1 VTDSLFPIDPVEP
14 PSAPDA
20 PLAERLRPKALD
32 DVVGLEDLL
41 GKGKF
46 LRNAIESDRIPSMIF
61 WGPPGSGKTTL
72 ARIIARTTRARFVQ
86 FSATSTSIKDIK
98 TLMEEARKS
107 RRTRGS
113 KTIVFIDEIHRFNKA
128 QQDAFLPY
136 VEAGD
141 IILIGATTENPSFEV
156 NSALL
161 SRTKVVVIPALER
174 EQVMTILHRAV
185 EDPSVRKFGVALTE
199 EALDFMAATSAGDA
213 RQALTSLQLVTENA
227 GEGALEARTTPGS
240 TTPESSTPES
250 STPESTTPE
259 STTPE
264 RPVDVSRVKEILQRR
279 SLMYDKSGEEH
290 YNIISALHK
299 SLRNGDADAAVYWL
313 VRMLEGG
320 EDPLYIARRMVR
332 AASEDIGNADP
343 QALVLAV
350 AVKEAVHFI
359 GMPEAGVALA
369 QLVTYLAAAPK
380 SNAAYIGYGQ
390 AVHEVRQGD
399 NPPVPLH
406 IRNAPTRLMK
416 DLGYGRGYQYA
427 HDLEDQTAAMD
438 CLPEALAGRRF
449 YEPKDVGFEGEIRE
463 RLARMRAARE
473 KK

>member
-1 VTDSLFPIDPVEP
+1 MTGSLFGD
-14 PSAPDA
+14 DTFA
-20 PLAERLRPKALD
+20 PLQAKGDMPLPERLRPRSLD
-32 DVVGLEDLL
+32 EVVGLGDLL
-41 GKGKF
+41 GEGRF

-72 ARIIARTTRARFVQ
+72 ARIIASTTRARFVT
-86 FSATSTSIKDIK
+86 FSATSSGIKDIK
-98 TLMEEARKS
+98 TLMEEARKTRAS
-107 RRTRGS
+107 RGS

-141 IILIGATTENPSFEV
+141 IVLIGATTENPSFEV

-161 SRTKVVVIPALER
+161 SRTKVVVIPQLER
-174 EQVMTILHRAV
+174 EHVLAILQSAIGQEAV
-185 EDPSVRKFGVALTE
+185 SKYGIELSA
-199 EALDFMAATSAGDA
+199 EALDFIAATSAGDA
-213 RQALTSLQLVTENA
+213 RQALNSLELVVETANKSDNPIE
-227 GEGALEARTTPGS
+227 L
-240 TTPESSTPES
+240 
-250 STPESTTPE
+250 
-259 STTPE
+259 
-264 RPVDVSRVKEILQRR
+264 DRVKTILQRR
-279 SLMYDKSGEEH
+279 SLMYDKSGDEH

-299 SLRNGDADAAVYWL
+299 SIRNGDADAGVYWL

-320 EDPLYIARRMVR
+320 EDPLYIARRLIR

-343 QALVLAV
+343 QALVLGIAV
-350 AVKEAVHFI
+350 QQTVHFL

-369 QLVTYLAAAPK
+369 QLVAYLAASPK
-380 SNAAYIGYGQ
+380 SNAAYLGYGE

-427 HDLEDQTAAMD
+427 HDLEEQTAAMD

-449 YEPKDVGFEGEIRE
+449 YEPQEFGAEKEIKARLDRMRKARE
-463 RLARMRAARE
+463 R
-473 KK
+473 K

>member
-1 VTDSLFPIDPVEP
+1 MTGSLFDDAAFPELATP
-14 PSAPDA
+14 ADA
-20 PLAERLRPKALD
+20 PLAERLRPKTLD
-32 DVVGLEDLL
+32 EVVGLEDLL

-46 LRNAIESDRIPSMIF
+46 LRNAIETDRIPSMIF

-72 ARIIARTTRARFVQ
+72 ARIIARTTRARFVP

-107 RRTRGS
+107 RRSRGS

-161 SRTKVVVIPALER
+161 SRSKVVIVPALER
-174 EQVMTILHRAV
+174 SQVMEILHRAV
-185 EDPSVRKFGVALTE
+185 SDPSVQKFGVELTE
-199 EALDFMAATSAGDA
+199 DALDFIAATSAGDA
-213 RQALTSLQLVTENA
+213 RQALTSLQLVIETATRDDSPA
-227 GEGALEARTTPGS
+227 GAEK
-240 TTPESSTPES
+240 
-250 STPESTTPE
+250 
-259 STTPE
+259 
-264 RPVDVSRVKEILQRR
+264 VKEILQRR

-332 AASEDIGNADP
+332 AASEDVGNADP

-369 QLVTYLAAAPK
+369 QLVAYLAAAPK
-380 SNAAYIGYGQ
+380 SNAAYTGYGE

-427 HDLEDQTAAMD
+427 HDFEEQTAAMD
-438 CLPEALAGRRF
+438 CLPDSLAGKRF
-449 YEPKDVGFEGEIRE
+449 YEPKDVGFESEIRK
-463 RLARMRAARE
+463 RLEKMRAAR
-473 KK
+473 KR

>member
-1 VTDSLFPIDPVEP
+1 MTGSLFGDDDFP
-14 PSAPDA
+14 PPPEKGNADS
-20 PLAERLRPKALD
+20 PLAERLRPRSLEE
-32 DVVGLEDLL
+32 VVGLEELL
-41 GKGKF
+41 GEKKF
-46 LRNAIESDRIPSMIF
+46 LRNAIETDRIPSMIF

-98 TLMEEARKS
+98 TLMEEARKARQS
-107 RRTRGS
+107 RGS

-161 SRTKVVVIPALER
+161 SRSKVVVIPALER
-174 EQVMTILHRAV
+174 EQVVTILRRAAGH
-185 EDPSVRKFGVALTE
+185 ESVSRFGITLDDA
-199 EALDFMAATSAGDA
+199 ALDFIAATSAGDA
-213 RQALTSLQLVTENA
+213 RQALTSLQLVVETA
-227 GEGALEARTTPGS
+227 SPGAEPLGVNEI
-240 TTPESSTPES
+240 
-250 STPESTTPE
+250 
-259 STTPE
+259 
-264 RPVDVSRVKEILQRR
+264 KEILQRR

-320 EDPLYIARRMVR
+320 EDPMYIARRLVR

-343 QALVLAV
+343 QALVFAIAV
-350 AVKEAVHFI
+350 QQTVHFL
-359 GMPEAGVALA
+359 GMPEAGVPLA
-369 QLVTYLAAAPK
+369 QLVTYLTAAPK
-380 SNAAYIGYGQ
+380 SNAAYTGYGE
-390 AVHEVRQGD
+390 AVREVRQGD

-427 HDLEDQTAAMD
+427 HDFEEQTAAME
-438 CLPEALAGRRF
+438 CLPDALAGRRF
-449 YEPKDVGFEGEIRE
+449 YEPKEVGFEKEMRE
-463 RLARMRAARE
+463 RLERMRKAR
-473 KK
+473 KG

>member
-1 VTDSLFPIDPVEP
+1 MSLFPDFEP
-14 PSAPDA
+14 KTAVDA
-20 PLAERLRPKALD
+20 PLPERLRPATLD
-32 DVVGLEDLL
+32 DVVGLHDLL
-41 GKGKF
+41 DEGRF

-72 ARIIARTTRARFVQ
+72 ARIIAKSTRARFVP

-98 TLMEEARKS
+98 ALMEESRKA
-107 RRTRGS
+107 RGS
-113 KTIVFIDEIHRFNKA
+113 RGVRTIVFIDEIHRFNKA

-136 VEAGD
+136 VETGD
-141 IILIGATTENPSFEV
+141 IVLIGATTENPSFEV

-161 SRTKVVVIPALER
+161 SRCKVVVIPQLER
-174 EQVMTILHRAV
+174 DEVMTILRRAV
-185 EDPSVRKFGVALTE
+185 ADPSVRKYGIELTDD
-199 EALDFMAATSAGDA
+199 ALDFIAATSAGDA
-213 RQALTSLQLVTENA
+213 RQALNSLQLVVETA
-227 GEGALEARTTPGS
+227 SAS
-240 TTPESSTPES
+240 ESPIDAKKATA
-250 STPESTTPE
+250 
-259 STTPE
+259 
-264 RPVDVSRVKEILQRR
+264 ILQRR
-279 SLMYDKSGEEH
+279 SLMYDKGGEEH

-299 SLRNGDADAAVYWL
+299 SLRNGDADASVYWL

-320 EDPLYIARRMVR
+320 EDPLYIARRLVR

-343 QALVLAV
+343 QALVFAIAV
-350 AVKEAVHFI
+350 QQTVHFL

-380 SNAAYIGYGQ
+380 SNAVYIGYGE
-390 AVHEVRQGD
+390 AVREVRQGD

-416 DLGYGRGYQYA
+416 DLGYGRGYEYA
-427 HDLEDQTAAMD
+427 HDFEDQTAAMA

-449 YEPKDVGFEGEIRE
+449 YEPKAVGAEAEIKA
-463 RLARMRAARE
+463 RLERMREAR

>member
-1 VTDSLFPIDPVEP
+1 MTGSLFGDQDFAPDPTTR
-14 PSAPDA
+14 PDA
-20 PLAERLRPKALD
+20 PLAERLRPKTLD
-32 DVVGLEDLL
+32 EVVGLEDLL
-41 GKGKF
+41 GEGRF

-72 ARIIARTTRARFVQ
+72 ARIIAKTTRARFVQ

-98 TLMEEARKS
+98 TLMEEARKG
-107 RRTRGS
+107 RKARGS

-136 VEAGD
+136 VETGD
-141 IILIGATTENPSFEV
+141 ITLIGATTENPSFEV

-161 SRTKVVVIPALER
+161 SRSKVVVIPALER
-174 EQVMTILHRAV
+174 AQVITILQRAAV
-185 EDPSVRKFGVALTE
+185 EPSVQAFGVEIAP
-199 EALDFMAATSAGDA
+199 EALDFMAATSGGDA
-213 RQALTSLQLVTENA
+213 RQALNSLQLVVETA
-227 GEGALEARTTPGS
+227 QGAVGAE
-240 TTPESSTPES
+240 E
-250 STPESTTPE
+250 
-259 STTPE
+259 
-264 RPVDVSRVKEILQRR
+264 VKKILQRR
-279 SLMYDKSGEEH
+279 SLMYDKGGEEH

-299 SLRNGDADAAVYWL
+299 SIRNGDADAAVYWL

-320 EDPLYIARRMVR
+320 EDPLYIARRLVR

-343 QALVLAV
+343 QALVLGIAV
-350 AVKEAVHFI
+350 QQAVHFI

-369 QLVTYLAAAPK
+369 QLATYLAAAPK
-380 SNAAYIGYGQ
+380 SNAVYVGYGD

-416 DLGYGRGYQYA
+416 DLGYGSGYQYA
-427 HDLEDQTAAMD
+427 HDFEDQTAAME

-449 YEPKDVGFEGEIRE
+449 YEPKEAGLEREIRE
-463 RLARMRAARE
+463 RLEKMRKAR

>member
-1 VTDSLFPIDPVEP
+1 MTGNLFGDALHDN
-14 PSAPDA
+14 APKEQADA
-20 PLAERLRPKALD
+20 PLPERLRPKSVEE
-32 DVVGLEDLL
+32 VVGLEEIL
-41 GKGKF
+41 GPGRF

-98 TLMEEARKS
+98 TLMEEARKA
-107 RRTRGS
+107 RHLRGS

-136 VEAGD
+136 VESGD
-141 IILIGATTENPSFEV
+141 ITLIGATTENPSFEV

-161 SRTKVVVIPALER
+161 SRSKVVVIPALDR
-174 EQVMTILHRAV
+174 EQVVTILARAV
-185 EDPSVRKFGVALTE
+185 ADPSVKQYGIDVAPD
-199 EALDFMAATSAGDA
+199 ALDFMAATSAGDA
-213 RQALTSLQLVTENA
+213 RQALNSLQLVVETAAKEDSPIDA
-227 GEGALEARTTPGS
+227 AK
-240 TTPESSTPES
+240 
-250 STPESTTPE
+250 
-259 STTPE
+259 
-264 RPVDVSRVKEILQRR
+264 VKTILQRR

-299 SLRNGDADAAVYWL
+299 SVRNGDADAAVYWL

-320 EDPLYIARRMVR
+320 EDPMYIARRMVR

-343 QALVLAV
+343 QALIFGIAV
-350 AVKEAVHFI
+350 QQTVHFL

-380 SNAAYIGYGQ
+380 SNAAYIGYGE
-390 AVHEVRQGD
+390 AVTEVRQGD

-406 IRNAPTRLMK
+406 IRNAPTGLMK
-416 DLGYGRGYQYA
+416 DLGYGRGYKYA
-427 HDLEDQTAAMD
+427 HDFEDQTAAMD
-438 CLPEALAGRRF
+438 CLPEALRSRRF
-449 YEPKDVGFEGEIRE
+449 YEPKDAGFEKEMKARLE
-463 RLARMRAARE
+463 RMKKARE
-473 KK
+473 

>member
-1 VTDSLFPIDPVEP
+1 MTDSLFGDDEIRD
-14 PSAPDA
+14 APAKPAEDA
-20 PLAERLRPKALD
+20 PLAERLRPRSINE
-32 DVVGLEDLL
+32 VVGLEEILAP
-41 GKGKF
+41 GRF

-72 ARIIARTTRARFVQ
+72 ARIMAKTTRARFVQ

-98 TLMEEARKS
+98 ALMEEARKG
-107 RRTRGS
+107 RQLRGS

-136 VEAGD
+136 VESGD
-141 IILIGATTENPSFEV
+141 IVLIGATTENPSFEV

-161 SRTKVVVIPALER
+161 SRSKVVVIPALER
-174 EQVMTILHRAV
+174 EQVITILQRAS
-185 EDPSVRKFGVALTE
+185 EDPSVKRYAIDVTP

-213 RQALTSLQLVTENA
+213 RQALNSLQLVVETA
-227 GEGALEARTTPGS
+227 SQSDSPIDAAK
-240 TTPESSTPES
+240 
-250 STPESTTPE
+250 
-259 STTPE
+259 
-264 RPVDVSRVKEILQRR
+264 VKTILQRR

-299 SLRNGDADAAVYWL
+299 SVRNGDADAAVYWL

-343 QALVLAV
+343 QALVFAIAV
-350 AVKEAVHFI
+350 QQTVHFL

-380 SNAAYIGYGQ
+380 SNAAYAGYGD
-390 AVHEVRQGD
+390 AVTEVRQGD

-416 DLGYGRGYQYA
+416 DLGYGHGYKYA
-427 HDLEDQTAAMD
+427 HDFEDQTAAMD
-438 CLPEALAGRRF
+438 CLPEALRGRRF
-449 YEPKDVGFEGEIRE
+449 YEPKDVGFEREIRE
-463 RLARMRAARE
+463 RLEKMKKARDE
-473 KK
+473 

>member
-1 VTDSLFPIDPVEP
+1 MTGNLFDDDQIRDTPEKIAE
-14 PSAPDA
+14 DA
-20 PLAERLRPKALD
+20 PLAERLRPRTIN
-32 DVVGLEDLL
+32 DVVGLEEILAP
-41 GKGKF
+41 GRF

-72 ARIIARTTRARFVQ
+72 ARIIARTTRARFVP

-98 TLMEEARKS
+98 ALMEEARKG
-107 RRTRGS
+107 RHLRGS

-136 VEAGD
+136 VESGD
-141 IILIGATTENPSFEV
+141 IVLIGATTENPSFEV

-161 SRTKVVVIPALER
+161 SRTNVVVIPALER
-174 EQVMTILHRAV
+174 EQVITILQRAR
-185 EDPSVRKFGVALTE
+185 EDPSVKSYTIDVTP

-213 RQALTSLQLVTENA
+213 RQALNSLQLVVETA
-227 GEGALEARTTPGS
+227 SKSDSPIDAAK
-240 TTPESSTPES
+240 
-250 STPESTTPE
+250 
-259 STTPE
+259 
-264 RPVDVSRVKEILQRR
+264 VKTILQRR

-299 SLRNGDADAAVYWL
+299 SVRNGDADAAVYWL

-343 QALVLAV
+343 QALVFAIAV
-350 AVKEAVHFI
+350 QQTVHFL

-380 SNAAYIGYGQ
+380 SNAAYTGYGD
-390 AVHEVRQGD
+390 AVTEVRQGD

-416 DLGYGRGYQYA
+416 DLGYGYGYKYA
-427 HDLEDQTAAMD
+427 HDFEDQTAAMD
-438 CLPEALAGRRF
+438 CLPEALRGRRF
-449 YEPKDVGFEGEIRE
+449 YEPKDVGFEREIRE
-463 RLARMRAARE
+463 RLERMKKARE
-473 KK
+473 E